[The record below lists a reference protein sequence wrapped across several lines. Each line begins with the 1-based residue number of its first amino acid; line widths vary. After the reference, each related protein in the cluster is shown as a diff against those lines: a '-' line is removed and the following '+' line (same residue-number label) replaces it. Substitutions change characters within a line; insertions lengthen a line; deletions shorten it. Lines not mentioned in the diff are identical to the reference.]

1 RSSCSPTSPTRPATP
16 STGASATAPWK
27 TARCSPSPP
36 PRLDASA
43 SRRPPPTARAAGR
56 GGLLDA
62 GLLHVAE
69 FALELLDLV
78 AEAGGE
84 LELEVGGGL
93 VHLLGHL
100 LDEAL
105 QLLAGPL
112 ADQVG
117 GVAADLPGAGR
128 ETRDGRLAAALLPP
142 GPADEGLGV
151 GVLPDEGVEDVGDP
165 LAERLRF
172 DAVLLVVRLLLG
184 AAAVGLVD
192 RALHR
197 RGDCVGVHVDLAGH
211 VAGRAADRLDEGR
224 LGAQEALLVGVEDRD
239 ERHLGQVEALAEQ
252 VDADQ
257 HVELAGAQLPQQLD
271 AP

>member
-1 RSSCSPTSPTRPATP
+1 PTSPSRPAPP

-93 VHLLGHL
+93 VHLLGHRL
-100 LDEAL
+100 EGAPRP
-105 QLLAGPL
+105 LAGPP
-112 ADQVG
+112 AARVG
-117 GVAADLPGAGR
+117 GGAAAPRGAGR
-128 ETRDGRLAAALLPP
+128 EPRDGRLAAALLPP
-142 GPADEGLGV
+142 GPAD
-151 GVLPDEGVEDVGDP
+151 
-165 LAERLRF
+165 
-172 DAVLLVVRLLLG
+172 
-184 AAAVGLVD
+184 
-192 RALHR
+192 
-197 RGDCVGVHVDLAGH
+197 
-211 VAGRAADRLDEGR
+211 
-224 LGAQEALLVGVEDRD
+224 
-239 ERHLGQVEALAEQ
+239 
-252 VDADQ
+252 
-257 HVELAGAQLPQQLD
+257 
-271 AP
+271 

>member
-1 RSSCSPTSPTRPATP
+1 GSPRAASSCGRCAGGRSRWRGGPRSSRACPACRPCTRRPGTAAAATAGPSPRRPATPPGRREPARSSCSPTSPTRPATP

-128 ETRDGRLAAALLPP
+128 ETRAGRLAAALLPP

-151 GVLPDEGVEDVGDP
+151 GVLADEGVEDVGDP

-172 DAVLLVVRLLLG
+172 DAVLLV
-184 AAAVGLVD
+184 
-192 RALHR
+192 
-197 RGDCVGVHVDLAGH
+197 
-211 VAGRAADRLDEGR
+211 
-224 LGAQEALLVGVEDRD
+224 
-239 ERHLGQVEALAEQ
+239 
-252 VDADQ
+252 
-257 HVELAGAQLPQQLD
+257 
-271 AP
+271 